1 MAAGYGTATAEL
13 VAMLEGAGLNA
24 TADPRDLVLP
34 GVWVAP
40 ALIDYDRLDGDVY
53 AGQWELYLIAPDNG
67 PTESLDAL
75 SELAGLLRAVVPFGE
90 ARTAAVQLS
99 NHSPDPLPALQV
111 TIELEV
117 S

>member
-1 MAAGYGTATAEL
+1 MPAGYGTATAEL
-13 VAMLEGAGLNA
+13 VAMIEAAGLNA
-24 TADPRDLVLP
+24 TADPRDLELP
-34 GVWVAP
+34 GVWVSP

-53 AGQWELYLIAPDNG
+53 AGSWELYLIAPDNG
-67 PTESLDAL
+67 PTVSLDIL
-75 SELAGLLRAVVPFGE
+75 SDLATVVRRVLPFGE
-90 ARTAAVQLS
+90 ARSVSVQLS